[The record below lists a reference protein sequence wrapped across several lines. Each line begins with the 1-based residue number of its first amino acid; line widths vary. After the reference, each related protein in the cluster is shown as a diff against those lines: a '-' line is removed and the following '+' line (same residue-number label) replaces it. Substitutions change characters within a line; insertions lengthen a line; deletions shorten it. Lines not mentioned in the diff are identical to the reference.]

1 MTELSTGTW
10 VLVADGEKAL
20 FLVNDGDA
28 QDPNLNVRRIE
39 AQDNPPTRDQA
50 ANRPGH
56 VGESARPG
64 GHTYGDTD
72 WHEFEKDRFATEV
85 ADILYRQA
93 HRGAF
98 DRLVIVAGPA
108 VLGTLR
114 GALHSE
120 VSGKVVAEISKT
132 LTNHPIDRIEA
143 LVKQEFA

>member
-1 MTELSTGTW
+1 MSGLSTGTW

-20 FLVNDGDA
+20 FLVNDGDD
-28 QDPNLNVRRIE
+28 QDPNLRVRRIE
-39 AQDNPPTRDQA
+39 AQDNPPTREQA

-56 VGESARPG
+56 VSESAGPG
-64 GHTYGDTD
+64 GHSYDDTD
-72 WHEFEKDRFATEV
+72 WHAFEKDRFATEV
-85 ADILYRQA
+85 AEILYRQA

-98 DRLVIVAGPA
+98 ERLVIVAGPA

-120 VSGKVVAEISKT
+120 VASKVVREISKT